1 VASLG
6 IDIDVLRASNDAEIA
21 AAFAGLP
28 KQTGTALVFGPGRY
42 IYTIAR
48 VSPRWRLSTVPTALH
63 VRDYV
68 DARGLSSCGA
78 DYLNVM
84 QLTGGY
90 TAGILKDEKP
100 DDLPFLLPTKFEMMS
115 NLKTT
120 KRSAWTCHTRCWL
133 SPMMRSNDDAV
144 CCTA

>member
-1 VASLG
+1 MASLG

-28 KQTGTALVFGPGRY
+28 KQTGTALVFGSGRY
-42 IYTIAR
+42 VYTIAR

-84 QLTGGY
+84 QLTGG
-90 TAGILKDEKP
+90 ILKDEKP
-100 DDLPFLLPTKFEMMS
+100 DDLPFLLPTKFE
-115 NLKTT
+115 T
-120 KRSAWTCHTRCWL
+120 KRSAWTCHNW
-133 SPMMRSNDDAV
+133 
-144 CCTA
+144 